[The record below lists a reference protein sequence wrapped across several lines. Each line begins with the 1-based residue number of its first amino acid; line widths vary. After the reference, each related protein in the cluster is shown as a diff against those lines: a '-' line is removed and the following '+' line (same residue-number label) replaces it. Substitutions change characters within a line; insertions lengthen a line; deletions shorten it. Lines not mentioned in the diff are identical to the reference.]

1 MPALRSSSP
10 YDYASDR
17 EWAGTRGYPLF
28 FVYLKPRNLL
38 RIALGLFIAVAGL
51 VFCVWYS
58 RNGSDPTP
66 DSLVGLIYAVLGTA
80 FLLLAGLLY
89 SLHRRSRKSKKVIGG
104 LRSALGWHMFFGLT
118 GLALIFYHSFG
129 NFNPRSGTYALYG
142 LIALVISGII
152 GRSLD
157 RIMPR
162 LIAKE
167 ASKALTQEGE
177 DRIEAISQQLQAIVE
192 HNTQRVRGLTPSSA
206 SAPPAVSAAP
216 ERAGSPG
223 RGRTLHGP
231 WDLAYLTLEETPQ
244 ELNRYEQ
251 SYRLVPDRKSPLSR
265 PGALLPGA
273 QEQMA
278 ALQAVEHAMRREQF
292 YRYVIRYWR
301 IFHILL
307 ALVTAGL
314 VIWHLEYAASLVIP
328 TLFH

>member
-10 YDYASDR
+10 YEYASDR

-28 FVYLKPRNLL
+28 FAYIKPRNLL
-38 RIALGLFIAVAGL
+38 RIGLGLLIIVAGL
-51 VFCVWYS
+51 VFCLWYS

-66 DSLVGLIYAVLGTA
+66 DSLVGLIYAVVGTA

-142 LIALVISGII
+142 LIALVISGVI
-152 GRSLD
+152 GRTLD
-157 RIMPR
+157 RVMPR

-167 ASKALTQEGE
+167 ASKALTAEGE
-177 DRIEAISQQLQAIVE
+177 DRIEAISLQLQAIVE
-192 HNTQRVRGLTPSSA
+192 HNSQRVRGLAPSPAPA
-206 SAPPAVSAAP
+206 SSTASPA
-216 ERAGSPG
+216 AGRG
-223 RGRTLHGP
+223 RTGRTLHGP

-244 ELNRYEQ
+244 ELSRYEQ

-278 ALQAVEHAMRREQF
+278 ALQAVEHAMQREQF

>member
-10 YDYASDR
+10 YDYSAGR
-17 EWAGTRGYPLF
+17 ERAGVGGYPLF

-38 RIALGLFIAVAGL
+38 RIFLGLLIIVAGL

-66 DSLVGLIYAVLGTA
+66 DSLVGLIYAVAGTV

-89 SLHRRSRKSKKVIGG
+89 SLRRRSRKSKKVIGG

-152 GRSLD
+152 GRTLD

-167 ASKALTQEGE
+167 ASKALTAEGE

-192 HNTQRVRGLTPSSA
+192 HNSQRVRGLTPSPASA
-206 SAPPAVSAAP
+206 SSAVSSLP
-216 ERAGSPG
+216 ERSAG

-244 ELNRYEQ
+244 ELSRYEP

-278 ALQAVEHAMRREQF
+278 ALRSIERALQREQF

-314 VIWHLEYAASLVIP
+314 VIWHLEYAASLIIP

>member
-1 MPALRSSSP
+1 MPVLRSSSP
-10 YDYASDR
+10 YDYSASQER
-17 EWAGTRGYPLF
+17 SGVGGYPLF
-28 FVYLKPRNLL
+28 FVYLKPHNLL
-38 RIALGLFIAVAGL
+38 RISLGLFIIIAGL
-51 VFCVWYS
+51 AFCIWYS
-58 RNGSDPTP
+58 RHGSDPTP
-66 DSLVGLIYAVLGTA
+66 DSLVGLSYAVVGTV

-89 SLHRRSRKSKKVIGG
+89 SLRRRSRKSKKVIGG

-152 GRSLD
+152 GRALD

-167 ASKALTQEGE
+167 ASKALTVEGE

-192 HNTQRVRGLTPSSA
+192 HNSQRVRGLTPSPASA
-206 SAPPAVSAAP
+206 SSALSSAA
-216 ERAGSPG
+216 ERGGPG

-244 ELNRYEQ
+244 ELSRYEP
-251 SYRLVPDRKSPLSR
+251 SYRLVPDRKSPLSQ

-273 QEQMA
+273 QEQIA
-278 ALQAVEHAMRREQF
+278 ALRRIERALQREQF